1 VIRQLNNFI
10 SILNPSQKSKFYWYL
25 FSVVLIGIIEITG
38 LITIIPLVNI
48 FLEKDIPQYLNFLTD
63 YIENFDDLL
72 IVDFIVLYIGF
83 VVIFYFLKF
92 IIISISYY
100 FQIKFSFNIQ
110 KDISVDI
117 LNDFLTKDFFLYSSK
132 STPMIIRDAVGEVAI
147 LSGAIQSYILMFFEF
162 IILFIS
168 LFIILYFFDISAL
181 FFAIFIFILFYLVFI
196 SISKLLK
203 KWGHLRQIN
212 EEKRIQILKDSLGSL
227 KEIKFLS
234 LEKKLK
240 DSFSDATKIA
250 YDANAKNIF
259 LKFIPRYAVD
269 FVAILIFFAL
279 ATFILNENNFDSFTV
294 YTGILIILMSRVVP
308 SVSRI
313 ASYVQNIKFNEVVF
327 ENVYDRF
334 KDNQPTELK
343 KLKPTNF
350 KSVEFKNVTF
360 KYIES
365 KHNILD
371 KFNFK
376 IAKGEKVLILGE
388 SGSGKSTF
396 IDLFI
401 GLQKI
406 KSGEIYYNGNLM
418 KNYSKLQLN
427 DIISYLPQE
436 PYLFNNSLVSNIT
449 LLDDIKNVDETRLQ
463 ECFNVS
469 CISSFINK
477 LPNGKHTFIG
487 EDGAK
492 LSGGQKKRIGIARS
506 IYNLKDIIVLDE
518 PTSNLD
524 ENTENQVIKNI
535 ISKKDLTI
543 IMVSHKEKFS
553 ELFDKTI
560 KFNNI

>member
-1 VIRQLNNFI
+1 MIRQLNNFI

>member
-1 VIRQLNNFI
+1 MIRQLNNFI

-25 FSVVLIGIIEITG
+25 FSVFLIGIIEITG

-279 ATFILNENNFDSFTV
+279 AIFILNENNFDSFTV

-376 IAKGEKVLILGE
+376 ISKGEKVLILGE

-396 IDLFI
+396 IDLLI

-560 KFNNI
+560 NFNNI

>member
-1 VIRQLNNFI
+1 MIRQLNNFI
-10 SILNPSQKSKFYWYL
+10 SILNSSQKSKFYWYL
-25 FSVVLIGIIEITG
+25 FSVVIIGIIEITG

-48 FLEKDIPQYLNFLTD
+48 FLEKEIPQYLNFLTD

-117 LNDFLTKDFFLYSSK
+117 LNDFLTKDFYHYSSK

-168 LFIILYFFDISAL
+168 LFIILYFFEISAL

-250 YDANAKNIF
+250 YDANAINIF

-279 ATFILNENNFDSFTV
+279 ATFILNENNFDSFSV

-334 KDNQPTELK
+334 KDNQSTELK

-350 KSVEFKNVTF
+350 ESVEFKNVTF

-376 IAKGEKVLILGE
+376 ISKGEKVLILGE

-449 LLDDIKNVDETRLQ
+449 LLDDIKNIDETRLQ
-463 ECFNVS
+463 ECFKVS
-469 CISSFINK
+469 CISNFINK

-506 IYNLKDIIVLDE
+506 IYNIKDIIVLDE
-518 PTSNLD
+518 PTSYLD

-560 KFNNI
+560 NFNNI